1 MRKLEPDDFYPVA
14 LRKLFDGDIAGPLEL
29 SEEEIREA
37 RSWKRQLLI
46 DINEIETSL
55 GNKGI

>member
-29 SEEEIREA
+29 SEEDIREA
-37 RSWKRQLLI
+37 RSWKRQLLAEI
-46 DINEIETSL
+46 CEIDASLDINGL
-55 GNKGI
+55 